1 MPWLFYCLGLFAV
14 VIYGGS
20 FSPLGQAREE
30 QNIHNQL
37 PQQAN
42 QTFTYLTALNDWRY
56 SHPLVNGTI
65 DARQLGI
72 PLSNHLKNQVVN
84 SRLWVW
90 QPTKPGLFNAL
101 LAQSDR
107 TALVG
112 QARNRRLFDATNT
125 DMQVAVPNTVP
136 DGSLVCLN

>member
-20 FSPLGQAREE
+20 FSPLGQVREE

-90 QPTKPGLFNAL
+90 QPTKSAVNLNPPTDTPLPC
-101 LAQSDR
+101 R
-107 TALVG
+107 V
-112 QARNRRLFDATNT
+112 RVTNG
-125 DMQVAVPNTVP
+125 ASP
-136 DGSLVCLN
+136 

>member
-37 PQQAN
+37 PQQAR

-56 SHPLVNGTI
+56 SHPLENGTI

-72 PLSNHLKNQVVN
+72 PLSNHLKIR
-84 SRLWVW
+84 S
-90 QPTKPGLFNAL
+90 
-101 LAQSDR
+101 S
-107 TALVG
+107 TAVCG
-112 QARNRRLFDATNT
+112 YGNRRS
-125 DMQVAVPNTVP
+125 P
-136 DGSLVCLN
+136 DCLTPCWPKAIARH